1 MKTASIESNA
11 GNAVIGVSV
20 SGGLIATVN
29 EYAVLI
35 SLSLT
40 ILGLLIGLLFHI
52 LALKDRRKDML
63 ETDKLKSMQM
73 QIDILQ
79 QERDRLAKEVR
90 PQ

>member
-1 MKTASIESNA
+1 MKTANIESNA

-52 LALKDRRKDML
+52 LALRDRRKA
-63 ETDKLKSMQM
+63 MQL
-73 QIDILQ
+73 QIDSIQ
-79 QERDRLAKEVR
+79 QERDRLASEVL